1 MEPHAHLLERALGG
15 ALARGGCGARLLLG
29 READRRRASCA
40 AELALSGAACQSVS
54 RAEVNFDLGGQGNPK
69 SAAVRGPLHS
79 TSTSAIG
86 VER

>member
-1 MEPHAHLLERALGG
+1 MEPHAHLLKRVLGG
-15 ALARGGCGARLLLG
+15 RAGPGGCGARLLLG

-54 RAEVNFDLGGQGNPK
+54 RAEVNFSLGGQGNPK

-79 TSTSAIG
+79 TSAIG
-86 VER
+86 VGR